1 MLQTVEGIYK
11 NGIIQLSEIPDKI
24 TESKVLITFIDS
36 KKQKLRPNIIQF
48 GMFSGINQSTEED
61 FKYAEFSENFDN
73 N

>member
-1 MLQTVEGIYK
+1 MLQTVEGIYR
-11 NGIIQLSEIPDKI
+11 NGLIQLNEIPDKI

-36 KKQKLRPNIIQF
+36 QKQKLQANIIQF

-61 FKYAEFSENFDN
+61 FKDAEFSENFDN